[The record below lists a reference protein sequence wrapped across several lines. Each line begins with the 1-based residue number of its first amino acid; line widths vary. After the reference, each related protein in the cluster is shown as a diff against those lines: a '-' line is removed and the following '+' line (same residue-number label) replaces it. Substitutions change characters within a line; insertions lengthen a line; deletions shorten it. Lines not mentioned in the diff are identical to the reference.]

1 MHIPGLVHVCV
12 CATPR
17 GVSGETLQLLKASF
31 SSQQFSTLT
40 ICNKATIV
48 LFSFFLLSSF
58 TSHLLKDPLKQSLAW
73 AKSVIKQAEI
83 AAFIVALN
91 WDVVHQEPSELS
103 RGALGNAMLCH
114 MGRLKL
120 GNDFWDVWFLSQWRL
135 MWKMRW
141 IWAPGTEHTGWE
153 TLWWPLVPDRVR
165 GV

>member
-1 MHIPGLVHVCV
+1 MNVTSVHLPVLVHVCV

-31 SSQQFSTLT
+31 LSQQFSTLT
-40 ICNKATIV
+40 ICNKVTIV

-58 TSHLLKDPLKQSLAW
+58 TSHLLKDPLKQRLARV
-73 AKSVIKQAEI
+73 KSVIKQAEI

-91 WDVVHQEPSELS
+91 WDVVRQEPLELS

-120 GNDFWDVWFLSQWRL
+120 GNDLWDV
-135 MWKMRW
+135 
-141 IWAPGTEHTGWE
+141 
-153 TLWWPLVPDRVR
+153 
-165 GV
+165 